1 MPQPNV
7 DFGGS
12 SNFVSHGKNK
22 KKAASAWDKPAD
34 EKKNDGWGG
43 QEGEADGGGAAGG
56 DGGGGDAG
64 GRGDNSGDGGAGDGG
79 EDEWNMGGG
88 KKKKKK
94 NKKVLDDERR
104 KKEEEEEEEEAAEA
118 AETKRRE
125 DAEAA
130 DAAATGVD
138 PPGTFSWADDA
149 GANAN
154 ANAEVI
160 DDFGF
165 TTPAAKKKGKK
176 DKKPKVF
183 TLIATAIVCANEAS
197 TRMRARNLSLR
208 TQSQQMRSP
217 KLTF

>member
-104 KKEEEEEEEEAAEA
+104 KKEEEEEEEAAEA